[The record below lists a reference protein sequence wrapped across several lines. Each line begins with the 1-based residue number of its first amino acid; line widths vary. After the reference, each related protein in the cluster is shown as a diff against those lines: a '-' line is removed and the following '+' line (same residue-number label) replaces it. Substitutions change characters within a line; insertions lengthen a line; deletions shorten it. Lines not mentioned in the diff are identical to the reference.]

1 MKDNVWSQVVQ
12 RNVEIMNETMKKS
25 RSGQVEAN
33 PNERNKQDDLTRTRS
48 RNPMLAWDLP
58 INKILLLD

>member
-1 MKDNVWSQVVQ
+1 
-12 RNVEIMNETMKKS
+12 MNETMKKS

-58 INKILLLD
+58 ISKILLLD